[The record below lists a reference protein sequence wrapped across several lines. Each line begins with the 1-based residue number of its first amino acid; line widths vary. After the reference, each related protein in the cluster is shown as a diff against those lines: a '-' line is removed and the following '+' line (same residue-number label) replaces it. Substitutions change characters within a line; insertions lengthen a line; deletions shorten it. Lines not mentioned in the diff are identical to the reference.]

1 MSFTRLV
8 PAGLL
13 IGAASIA
20 TPAFAQDDTTYFDG
34 PYIAGSVS
42 LDQVDDGSND
52 SLIFD
57 TDQNG
62 TYGDV
67 VSTAAG
73 ANAFAPGFCN
83 GIANG
88 PTAAAGCSNDD
99 NDIGYSLRVGYD
111 KRINGG
117 PFVAGVMLEGSKP
130 GATDYTT
137 AFSTTPASYTVA
149 REIDWSGA
157 LRGRLGYSPG
167 DGRGLFYVTG
177 GVGYA
182 KIDHDF
188 ITTNTANSF
197 TEVDDGD
204 WKFGT
209 QLGAGAELMLTKN
222 IGIGM
227 EYLYSRYNDDDY
239 HVVVGQGDAG
249 ATSPFVQVSDGTN
262 LTTSDSK
269 FDMHSLRATVSV
281 HF

>member
-8 PAGLL
+8 PAGLM
-13 IGAASIA
+13 IGVASMA
-20 TPAFAQDDTTYFDG
+20 VPAFAQDGSTYFDG

-42 LDQVDDGSND
+42 LDQADDGSND
-52 SLIFD
+52 SLTFD
-57 TDQNG
+57 TNQDG
-62 TYGDV
+62 TYGDAV
-67 VSTAAG
+67 KTVAG

-88 PTAAAGCSNDD
+88 PTVAAGCSNDD

-117 PFVAGVMLEGSKP
+117 PFVAGVMLEGAKP

-137 AFSTTPASYTVA
+137 GFSTTPASYTVA

-157 LRGRLGYSPG
+157 VRGRLGYSPG

-239 HVVVGQGDAG
+239 HVAVGQGDAG

-262 LTTSDSK
+262 LTTADSK
-269 FDMHSLRATVSV
+269 FDMHSLRATVSL